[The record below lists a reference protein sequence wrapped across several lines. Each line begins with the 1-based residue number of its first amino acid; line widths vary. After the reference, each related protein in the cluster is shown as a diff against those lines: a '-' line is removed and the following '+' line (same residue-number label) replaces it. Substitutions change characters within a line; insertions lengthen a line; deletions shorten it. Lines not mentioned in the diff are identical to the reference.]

1 MNFFESQA
9 NARGQTKRLIVLFTL
24 AVITLVILT
33 NLLVMGVLG
42 FTGLEGKPLTL
53 AYVKALFDW
62 ETFLIIGGCVV
73 TFVAISSVYKVST
86 LSQGGKVV
94 AQSLGGVL
102 VTHESDN
109 LQHNVLLNVVEE
121 MAIASGTPVPPVYLL
136 KNEDAI
142 NAFAAGFTTD
152 DAVIGITQGAL
163 DYFTRDELQGVVAHE
178 FSHIINGDMRIN
190 MRLTGVLYG
199 ITLLGLIGYFIMRGS
214 SIGKRSKRGNQA
226 ALLGLGLVVIG
237 YGGTFF
243 GNLIKASVSR
253 KREYLADASAVQFTR
268 NNQGIANALKKI
280 GGYKFGSKLETSEA
294 QSFSHAFFSNAVS
307 HKFSSLFST
316 HPPLPERIKA
326 LDPQWT
332 GHYKN
337 TDTKSTSSISNEA
350 QQSAQ
355 VSSFVDAQSSGS
367 LIAGVGQ
374 LKAAH
379 IKQAEHLLNEI
390 PKPLYTMAHNTLG
403 AQALVYA
410 LLLHENNQSQ
420 KSVQLRYLAS
430 NLPDSIYTKIVD
442 VLEDVGLLSIQC
454 RLPLIEIALPQLR
467 LMPSNRY
474 EAMLTQMQH
483 LVYVDEQL
491 TVFEWALSNIVA
503 NYLQA
508 EFEKADVKRVT
519 HRKLQDLRGDVE
531 YALSVLIHE
540 FATESD
546 FDSILEAASE
556 EINGLTMSLL
566 PKHQL
571 SIEGFANSINELSK
585 LPPIKKQKVLS
596 ALIVALAFDE
606 CYSPQEYEVIRAIA
620 DCLGCPMPLQT
631 QSTI

>member
-9 NARGQTKRLIVLFTL
+9 HARGQTKRLIVLFTL
-24 AVITLVILT
+24 AVLTLVVLT

-42 FTGLEGKPLTL
+42 FTGLEGKPLTWT
-53 AYVKALFDW
+53 YVKSLFDW
-62 ETFLIIGGCVV
+62 KAFFIIGGVV
-73 TFVAISSVYKVST
+73 IIFIAISSIYKISS
-86 LSQGGKVV
+86 LSQGGRVV

-102 VTHESDN
+102 VNHGSDN

-136 KNEDAI
+136 KNEDGI
-142 NAFAAGFTTD
+142 NAFAAGFSTN

-163 DYFTRDELQGVVAHE
+163 DYFSRDELQGVVAHE

-190 MRLTGVLYG
+190 MRLTGILYG

-214 SIGKRSKRGNQA
+214 SVGKRSKKGNQA
-226 ALLGLGLVVIG
+226 ALLGLGLIVIG

-268 NNQGIANALKKI
+268 NNHGIANALKKI

-294 QSFSHAFFSNAVS
+294 QSFSHAFFSNAIS
-307 HKFSSLFST
+307 TKFSSLFST
-316 HPPLPERIKA
+316 HPPLSERIKA

-332 GHYKN
+332 GRYNN
-337 TDTKSTSSISNEA
+337 TGTTNPSLFNNENDK
-350 QQSAQ
+350 SAQ
-355 VSSFVDAQSSGS
+355 VSGFVGTQSSSS
-367 LIAGVGQ
+367 LVAGVGQ
-374 LKAAH
+374 LKDAH
-379 IKQAEHLLNEI
+379 IKQAEQLISNV
-390 PKPLYTMAHNTLG
+390 PARLYKMAHNTLG
-403 AQALVYA
+403 AQALIYA
-410 LLLHENNQSQ
+410 LLLHENNQAQ
-420 KSVQLRYLAS
+420 KAIQLRYLAS
-430 NLPDSIYTKIVD
+430 NLPANIYTQIKSI
-442 VLEDVGLLSIQC
+442 LEDIGRLSIQY

-467 LMPSNRY
+467 LMPINRY

-508 EFEKADVKRVT
+508 EFEKADVKRIT
-519 HRKLQDLRGDVE
+519 HRNLQSLYKDIE
-531 YALSVLIHE
+531 YTLSVLIHE
-540 FATESD
+540 FAAEND
-546 FDSILEAASE
+546 FDSILKAANK
-556 EINGLTMSLL
+556 EISGSTMLLL

-571 SIEGFANSINELSK
+571 SIEGFANSVSELSK
-585 LPPIKKQKVLS
+585 LPPMAKQKVLS
-596 ALIVALAFDE
+596 ALIVPIAFDKS
-606 CYSPQEYEVIRAIA
+606 YTPQEYEVIRAIA
-620 DCLGCPMPLQT
+620 DCLACPMPIQA
-631 QSTI
+631 Q